1 MGRKHSSTS
10 ERENSRVWDREREG
24 RERERE
30 EGYAHGKSWS
40 RARTPLVFAFCRQ
53 REGTG
58 ALVFFFPGGNNRK
71 REEVDKRA
79 RANSLEAL

>member
-24 RERERE
+24 RERERGGVCTRKKVVESTHPPRLRLLE
-30 EGYAHGKSWS
+30 E
-40 RARTPLVFAFCRQ
+40 